1 MRVEQQQIGSV
12 DVFTPV
18 GALVDQEAGSFL
30 KLLLERAESDNP
42 RVVVSMQ
49 DVPYMDSAAVEGL
62 LAVTDGL
69 MDRAMNLK
77 LARVQSACRE
87 ILELTGVSGRFS
99 FFQDVQDAV
108 RSFL

>member
-1 MRVEQQQIGSV
+1 MKVEQQQVGTV

-18 GALVDQEAGSFL
+18 GALVDQEAEEFVN
-30 KLLLERAESDNP
+30 LLRTRASSPNP

-49 DVPYMDSAAVEGL
+49 EVPYMDSAAVEGL
-62 LAVTDGL
+62 LAATEAL
-69 MDRAMNLK
+69 ADRGVNLK
-77 LARVQSACRE
+77 LANVPPACRE

-99 FFQDVQDAV
+99 FFQSVQDAV